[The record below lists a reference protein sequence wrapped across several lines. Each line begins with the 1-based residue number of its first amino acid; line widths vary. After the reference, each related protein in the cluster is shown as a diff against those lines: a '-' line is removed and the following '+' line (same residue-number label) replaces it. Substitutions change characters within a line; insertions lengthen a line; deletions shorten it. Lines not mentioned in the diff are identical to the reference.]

1 MKNLRFY
8 NLIFSIKFVL
18 ISAIF
23 LRILVVFFNY
33 LTEANSFIG
42 PDSYGLFH
50 AAVML
55 SKEDISFLID
65 RKYYL
70 ENFFLFIIP
79 LFLKIIPIKS
89 YSILS
94 FVSITL
100 WILSF
105 IIILKIFKNF
115 KVEKKHQIILL
126 SIYSFWPSVVIFTS
140 VISREAFQI
149 FFLILIIY
157 LFLNLIQKLKISDL
171 LFLIFSL
178 IIITFLHKS
187 FFFIS
192 IFILLIIFFFY
203 FFSKKKLKLNFKYK
217 ILVFIFFIF
226 ILFFLITNYNKFGYQ
241 QFIYGLPKAVE
252 IYQNGL
258 LISTQLR
265 ADSRVYPVNISNY
278 YELIVYCFIF
288 IRDYFFR
295 PYISEVIKVSDLLA
309 FFENMTRIFII
320 FIVILNLFSYSRK
333 NISPL
338 LIFLIYLVI
347 EFIWA
352 LGTSNW
358 GTAMRHHS
366 VANSILI
373 ITLGLTL
380 SKKINE

>member
-1 MKNLRFY
+1 M
-8 NLIFSIKFVL
+8 
-18 ISAIF
+18 
-23 LRILVVFFNY
+23 
-33 LTEANSFIG
+33 
-42 PDSYGLFH
+42 
-50 AAVML
+50 
-55 SKEDISFLID
+55 
-65 RKYYL
+65 
-70 ENFFLFIIP
+70 
-79 LFLKIIPIKS
+79 
-89 YSILS
+89 
-94 FVSITL
+94 
-100 WILSF
+100 
-105 IIILKIFKNF
+105 
-115 KVEKKHQIILL
+115 
-126 SIYSFWPSVVIFTS
+126 
-140 VISREAFQI
+140 
-149 FFLILIIY
+149 
-157 LFLNLIQKLKISDL
+157 
-171 LFLIFSL
+171 
-178 IIITFLHKS
+178 
-187 FFFIS
+187 
-192 IFILLIIFFFY
+192 
-203 FFSKKKLKLNFKYK
+203 
-217 ILVFIFFIF
+217 
-226 ILFFLITNYNKFGYQ
+226 
-241 QFIYGLPKAVE
+241 E

-265 ADSRVYPVNISNY
+265 ADLRVYPANIANY

>member
-1 MKNLRFY
+1 M
-8 NLIFSIKFVL
+8 
-18 ISAIF
+18 
-23 LRILVVFFNY
+23 
-33 LTEANSFIG
+33 
-42 PDSYGLFH
+42 
-50 AAVML
+50 
-55 SKEDISFLID
+55 
-65 RKYYL
+65 
-70 ENFFLFIIP
+70 
-79 LFLKIIPIKS
+79 
-89 YSILS
+89 
-94 FVSITL
+94 
-100 WILSF
+100 
-105 IIILKIFKNF
+105 
-115 KVEKKHQIILL
+115 
-126 SIYSFWPSVVIFTS
+126 
-140 VISREAFQI
+140 
-149 FFLILIIY
+149 
-157 LFLNLIQKLKISDL
+157 
-171 LFLIFSL
+171 
-178 IIITFLHKS
+178 
-187 FFFIS
+187 
-192 IFILLIIFFFY
+192 
-203 FFSKKKLKLNFKYK
+203 
-217 ILVFIFFIF
+217 
-226 ILFFLITNYNKFGYQ
+226 
-241 QFIYGLPKAVE
+241 E

-265 ADSRVYPVNISNY
+265 ADLRVYPVNIANY